1 MKRPLRVLY
10 DEQIFLLQEYG
21 GISRYFTEL
30 IKAFDANPS
39 LGVQPILASSTV
51 RNQYL
56 LRETKSFNLR
66 QVKSKFA
73 SILHLVVQMLLAR
86 RTNEQVDLVHQT
98 FYLPGFFTR
107 FKGHPRALTLFD
119 MIPEKVQSPKRLW
132 NPHFAKRHVLR
143 KADVIFSISES
154 STRDMYSEYGEHG
167 AVTTTYLGVGSEY
180 RPSLSTLEGQ
190 PKNYFL
196 FVGNRDGYKD
206 CELAIRS
213 FSKIVSNT
221 SGAVLL
227 LVGGGSLK
235 RYENELIERLGLR
248 DSILQFSY
256 SAQELPN
263 IYSNAKGLIYPS
275 RYEGFGL
282 PLVEAMAS
290 GIPILAS
297 GTPINL
303 EIAAD
308 CATYFTVGDES
319 ALSELMLQL
328 SQNPISFRAKIEAGK
343 VRAKYFTW
351 EKCAELTAA
360 GYRRAIEKQKA
371 RD

>member
-1 MKRPLRVLY
+1 MKKPLRVLY

-30 IKAFDANPS
+30 IKAFESNPS
-39 LGVQPILASSTV
+39 LGIQPVLASNFV

-56 LRETKSFNLR
+56 LRETKSFHLR
-66 QVKSKFA
+66 QVKSNFA
-73 SILHLVVQMLLAR
+73 SIFHLAVQMLLTR
-86 RTNEQVDLVHQT
+86 RTKEQVDLVHQT
-98 FYLPGFFTR
+98 FYLPGFFSR
-107 FKGHPRALTLFD
+107 FKGNPRALTLFD
-119 MIPEKVQSPKRLW
+119 MIPEKVQSQRRLW
-132 NPHFAKRHVLR
+132 NPHFSKRYVLP

-154 STRDMYSEYGEHG
+154 STKDMFSEYGEHG
-167 AVTTTYLGVGSEY
+167 VVTTTYLGVGSDY
-180 RPSLSTLEGQ
+180 RPNLSSLEGQ

-213 FSKIVSNT
+213 FSGIASKI

-227 LVGGGSLK
+227 LVGGGSL
-235 RYENELIERLGLR
+235 RRNEKEFIERLGLR
-248 DSILQFSY
+248 DSIFQISY

-297 GTPINL
+297 DTPINI

-308 CATYFTVGDES
+308 CATYFTVGDEI
-319 ALSELMLQL
+319 ALSDLMLQL
-328 SQNPISFRAKIEAGK
+328 CHNPSSFRAKIEAGEI
-343 VRAKYFTW
+343 RAKNFTW

-360 GYRRAIEKQKA
+360 GYRRVIEEQKV